1 MIGERPRCLLR
12 NRYRLFFIGSF
23 VSVKIKLMR
32 LGKIRTPH
40 FRIVIADSR
49 SARNSKAI
57 EEVGRYS
64 PASEP
69 SLIEVNSERIQYWI
83 GVGAQPTEAVTALLK
98 ITGDYQKAH
107 GLPGTEGTLKTIP
120 ARVDKRVAYEA
131 AVKEAM
137 NEPADGATT
146 LKKKAAEKLAA
157 KSAPAVSEPETQNAE
172 AEVPAPA
179 ATEVSEPET
188 QNAEAEVPAPV
199 VTEEVVS
206 EAVAEAPA
214 ETSAE

>member
-12 NRYRLFFIGSF
+12 NRYRLFFTGSF

-157 KSAPAVSEPETQNAE
+157 KSAPV
-172 AEVPAPA
+172 
-179 ATEVSEPET
+179 VSEPET

-199 VTEEVVS
+199 VTEVSEPETQNAEAEVPAETPA
-206 EAVAEAPA
+206 EAVAEASA
-214 ETSAE
+214 ETPTE

>member
-1 MIGERPRCLLR
+1 M
-12 NRYRLFFIGSF
+12 
-23 VSVKIKLMR
+23 SVKIKLMR

-57 EEVGRYS
+57 EEIGRYS

-69 SLIEVNSERIQYWI
+69 SLIEVNSERVQYWL

-107 GLPGTEGTLKTIP
+107 GLPGSEGSLKPQPVRI
-120 ARVDKRVAYEA
+120 DKRVAYEA

-157 KSAPAVSEPETQNAE
+157 KA
-172 AEVPAPA
+172 
-179 ATEVSEPET
+179 
-188 QNAEAEVPAPV
+188 APV
-199 VTEEVVS
+199 VEEAPVAQEAPVAEEAPVAQEAPLVEEAAAVTEAPTEVVA
-206 EAVAEAPA
+206 EAVAE
-214 ETSAE
+214 ETPQA

>member
-1 MIGERPRCLLR
+1 
-12 NRYRLFFIGSF
+12 
-23 VSVKIKLMR
+23 MR

-57 EEVGRYS
+57 EEIGRYS

-69 SLIEVNSERIQYWI
+69 SLIEVNSERGQYWL

-98 ITGDYQKAH
+98 ITGDYQKAN
-107 GLPGTEGTLKTIP
+107 GLPGSEGTLKPQPVKI
-120 ARVDKRVAYEA
+120 DKRVAYEA

-157 KSAPAVSEPETQNAE
+157 KN
-172 AEVPAPA
+172 
-179 ATEVSEPET
+179 
-188 QNAEAEVPAPV
+188 APV
-199 VTEEVVS
+199 VEESAPVAETPVAQ
-206 EAVAEAPA
+206 EAAAVEQPAVEQAAPEAEQTPAEVVAEAPA
-214 ETSAE
+214 EETPQA

>member
-1 MIGERPRCLLR
+1 M
-12 NRYRLFFIGSF
+12 
-23 VSVKIKLMR
+23 SVKIKLMR

-57 EEVGRYS
+57 EEIGRYS

-69 SLIEVNSERIQYWI
+69 SLIEVNSERVQYWL

-98 ITGDYQKAH
+98 ITGDYQKAN
-107 GLPGTEGTLKTIP
+107 GLPGSEGTLKP
-120 ARVDKRVAYEA
+120 QPVRVDKRVAYEA

-157 KSAPAVSEPETQNAE
+157 KAAPVVQEAPVAESASEEAAPVVQEASVAQAESVEAAPAEVVAE
-172 AEVPAPA
+172 A
-179 ATEVSEPET
+179 ATEET
-188 QNAEAEVPAPV
+188 PQA
-199 VTEEVVS
+199 
-206 EAVAEAPA
+206 
-214 ETSAE
+214 

>member
-1 MIGERPRCLLR
+1 M
-12 NRYRLFFIGSF
+12 
-23 VSVKIKLMR
+23 SVKIKLMR

-57 EEVGRYS
+57 EEIGRYS

-69 SLIEVNSERIQYWI
+69 SLIEVNSERVQYWL

-98 ITGDYQKAH
+98 ITGDYQKAN
-107 GLPGTEGTLKTIP
+107 GLPGSEGSLKPQAAKI
-120 ARVDKRVAYEA
+120 DKRVAYEA

-157 KSAPAVSEPETQNAE
+157 KN
-172 AEVPAPA
+172 
-179 ATEVSEPET
+179 
-188 QNAEAEVPAPV
+188 APV
-199 VTEEVVS
+199 VEESAASVETPVAQEASAEQPAAEQASNEAEQAPS
-206 EAVAEAPA
+206 EVVAEAPA
-214 ETSAE
+214 EETPQA

>member
-1 MIGERPRCLLR
+1 
-12 NRYRLFFIGSF
+12 
-23 VSVKIKLMR
+23 MR

-157 KSAPAVSEPETQNAE
+157 KAAPVEVVSEPVTQNAE
-172 AEVPAPA
+172 AEVPA
-179 ATEVSEPET
+179 
-188 QNAEAEVPAPV
+188 
-199 VTEEVVS
+199 EVVAETVA

-214 ETSAE
+214 ETPAE